1 MKIIVRTILITISTV
16 FALFFSLLLFY
27 KTDSDRRKFIF
38 NLSKKN
44 TLVKIL
50 YLYYNIYIRNL
61 KFFFNSSQF
70 GEDKKIFKLFKKKG
84 TYLDLGCFH
93 PIRDN
98 NTYLMYKSGW
108 SGINIDLNP
117 LSIELFNIA
126 RPGDINICAAI
137 SDKKS
142 TKSLYF
148 HHELSSLNTLSK
160 NHTLLFKEI
169 FGLKNLKKKK
179 IHTQTLDELLRKKN
193 IKKIDFFNIDIEGH
207 ELEALKTIDF
217 NYFNIKVICI
227 EIISFAKNIN
237 KREKEIYKFLKKK
250 KYRLKFKIGINHI
263 FIKK

>member
-1 MKIIVRTILITISTV
+1 MKLIVRTILIAISTV

-117 LSIELFNIA
+117 LSIEFW
-126 RPGDINICAAI
+126 
-137 SDKKS
+137 
-142 TKSLYF
+142 
-148 HHELSSLNTLSK
+148 
-160 NHTLLFKEI
+160 
-169 FGLKNLKKKK
+169 
-179 IHTQTLDELLRKKN
+179 LRKENRNHERLVYNKTTKGW
-193 IKKIDFFNIDIEGH
+193 KKDI
-207 ELEALKTIDF
+207 L
-217 NYFNIKVICI
+217 YP
-227 EIISFAKNIN
+227 
-237 KREKEIYKFLKKK
+237 
-250 KYRLKFKIGINHI
+250 
-263 FIKK
+263 